1 MLLAKLLSKI
11 FSKKNGIILIDSEGQ
26 KYICGTPNLN
36 NPLTLK
42 LLKKELNWKLVL
54 NPDLNF
60 PEAYM
65 RGEIE
70 FENGS
75 LLDFLNM
82 AFENI
87 GHGEINISGSIVKKI
102 LHAWRFI
109 TNYNLPGR
117 SKFNAQSHYDI
128 GGAKGE
134 SLYDLFLD
142 KKHRQYSCAYF
153 KKDDESLEDAQQNKL
168 NHIIRKLDIKSGQRV
183 LDIGCGWGGM
193 VYEIARQSQCEVT
206 GISLSENQINYCK
219 KKAKEF
225 KLDNQ
230 VNFELCDYREVKG
243 KYQRLVSVG
252 AFEHIGKK
260 FYKTFF
266 KKVHNIMTDNGICLL
281 HTIGTVNSPG
291 PTQPFIQKRIFPG
304 GIIPSLSDLISPI
317 EKTGLILADC
327 ETLIHHYDKTLK
339 AWLDRFLKNKEKAKF
354 LYNKEFVRMW
364 EFYLASCSA
373 AFKFRDLVVY
383 QLQLVKSFTALPSN
397 RRNYIYQ

>member
-1 MLLAKLLSKI
+1 MLFARLLSKI
-11 FSKKNGIILIDSEGQ
+11 FNKKNGIVLIDSEGQ

-82 AFENI
+82 TFENI
-87 GHGEINISGSIVKKI
+87 GNGEINISGYIVKKI

-281 HTIGTVNSPG
+281 HTIGTVNPPG

-304 GIIPSLSDLISPI
+304 GILPSLSDLISPI

-373 AFKFRDLVVY
+373 GFKFRDLVVY

>member
-168 NHIIRKLDIKSGQRV
+168 NHIIRKLDIKPGQRV

-304 GIIPSLSDLISPI
+304 GIIPSLSDLINPI

>member
-1 MLLAKLLSKI
+1 MLFARLLSKI
-11 FSKKNGIILIDSEGQ
+11 FNKKNGIVLIDSEGQ

-54 NPDLNF
+54 NPELNF

-87 GHGEINISGSIVKKI
+87 GHGEINISGYIVKKI

-304 GIIPSLSDLISPI
+304 GIVPSLSDLISPI

-373 AFKFRDLVVY
+373 GFKFKDLVVY
-383 QLQLVKSFTALPSN
+383 QLQLVKSFSAPPSN

>member
-42 LLKKELNWKLVL
+42 LLKKELNWKLIL

-87 GHGEINISGSIVKKI
+87 GHGEINISGYIVKKI

-373 AFKFRDLVVY
+373 GFKFRDLVVY

>member
-1 MLLAKLLSKI
+1 MLFARLLSKI
-11 FSKKNGIILIDSEGQ
+11 FNKKNGIVLIDSEGQ

-87 GHGEINISGSIVKKI
+87 GHGEINISGYIVKKI

-168 NHIIRKLDIKSGQRV
+168 NHIIRKLDIKPGQRV

>member
-87 GHGEINISGSIVKKI
+87 GHGEINISGYIVKKI

-304 GIIPSLSDLISPI
+304 GIVPSLSDLISPI

-373 AFKFRDLVVY
+373 GFKFRDLVVY